1 MSTQQSEER
10 ALEIMRKELASE
22 RMPDLPWDKMERELM
37 ARLDD
42 APMTSHPK
50 SLDARVDDVPVLSVR
65 NPRKQ
70 FVQVS
75 FVVFAAAAAFALFWF
90 SPLHSGKQ
98 VVISSAKPP
107 VVAPASP
114 NTQVEPQTAKTP
126 ATNPAP
132 APQPVVSSSADVA
145 PWNLAQSD
153 VKSAF
158 SMCVKMD
165 KNYRTNTAAKL
176 KKEKLTVYLQKD
188 GKIATIGFDSPLEPQ
203 VMQCVFETLRGGKF
217 VGATKPFT
225 IQF

>member
-1 MSTQQSEER
+1 MSTPQSEDR

-42 APMTSHPK
+42 APLTTIPK
-50 SLDARVDDVPVLSVR
+50 SLEAHVDDVPVSSIR

-75 FVVFAAAAAFALFWF
+75 FVVFAAAAAFALFWI
-90 SPLHSGKQ
+90 SPFHSTDRGTPK
-98 VVISSAKPP
+98 VASSS
-107 VVAPASP
+107 VVAPGTSYAP
-114 NTQVEPQTAKTP
+114 DEHVAPKAPE
-126 ATNPAP
+126 TNVV
-132 APQPVVSSSADVA
+132 PQPVVSSSADVA

-176 KKEKLTVYLQKD
+176 KKEKLTVYLEKD
-188 GKIATIGFDSPLEPQ
+188 GKIATIRFDSPLEPQ

>member
-1 MSTQQSEER
+1 MSTQNSEER

-22 RMPDLPWDKMERELM
+22 RMPDLPWAKMERELM

-42 APMTSHPK
+42 APMTAHPK
-50 SLDARVDDVPVLSVR
+50 SLDARVDDVPISSVL

-90 SPLHSGKQ
+90 SPLHSGKR
-98 VVISSAKPP
+98 VAISTASPS
-107 VVAPASP
+107 VGAPASSYAPIEPTTP
-114 NTQVEPQTAKTP
+114 NAPE
-126 ATNPAP
+126 TNPAP
-132 APQPVVSSSADVA
+132 KATVPPSADVP

-165 KNYRTNTAAKL
+165 KNYRTNIATKL
-176 KKEKLTVYLQKD
+176 KGEKLTVYLEKD
-188 GKIATIGFDSPLEPQ
+188 GKIATIRFDSPLEPQ

>member
-1 MSTQQSEER
+1 MSTQQSEDR

-42 APMTSHPK
+42 APMTSQPK
-50 SLDARVDDVPVLSVR
+50 SLDARVDDVPVSSVR
-65 NPRKQ
+65 HPRKQ

-90 SPLHSGKQ
+90 SPLHSGKR
-98 VVISSAKPP
+98 VVISTASPS
-107 VVAPASP
+107 VVTPASSYAP
-114 NTQVEPQTAKTP
+114 DEHLTP
-126 ATNPAP
+126 KAPETNV
-132 APQPVVSSSADVA
+132 APQPVLSSSADVA

-176 KKEKLTVYLQKD
+176 KKEKLTVYLEKD
-188 GKIATIGFDSPLEPQ
+188 GKIATIRFDSPLEPQ
-203 VMQCVFETLRGGKF
+203 VMQCVFETLRGGRF